1 MLDEPNA
8 NLDAD
13 GDAALMQAMQRCTA
27 RKSTVVCIAHRSS
40 VLKHCNRVLLLQ
52 QGQVMAFGPTEE
64 VLKKLAAGQA
74 GVA

>member
-1 MLDEPNA
+1 
-8 NLDAD
+8 
-13 GDAALMQAMQRCTA
+13 
-27 RKSTVVCIAHRSS
+27 